1 MIMINEKNKIATF
14 EKYQRKKACFIK
26 KTEKCALFRL
36 RNAFDHC
43 CD

>member
-1 MIMINEKNKIATF
+1 MIIINEKNKIAAF

-26 KTEKCALFRL
+26 KTEKYGLL
-36 RNAFDHC
+36 HLKIAFNHC